1 MNNGISIGTNDGDSV
16 YAIADGVVT
25 AAECEKTDEKRNG
38 CFVEVK
44 LSNGYSVLYGY
55 NTSIAVSVGDSVV
68 KGQQIAN
75 TGLTKNKYA
84 SGSLLKLEMKNE
96 RGEQVNPMDYLS
108 IE

>member
-1 MNNGISIGTNDGDSV
+1 
-16 YAIADGVVT
+16 
-25 AAECEKTDEKRNG
+25 
-38 CFVEVK
+38 
-44 LSNGYSVLYGY
+44 
-55 NTSIAVSVGDSVV
+55 VV